1 MKKIKSDVPIL
12 LPYIEGSTKA
22 IELMVDEIT
31 KLSSY
36 SEKDREYIS
45 NEYKKILEKKAKI
58 MEYYKECTEDM
69 NMQLKMYKLNK
80 VAIDKYYDE
89 LVGIEED
96 MVKFLRGVA
105 HTQNKIRQNATYG
118 LWGMRK

>member
-1 MKKIKSDVPIL
+1 MKKIKSDVPTL

-22 IELMVDEIT
+22 IELMIDEIT

-58 MEYYKECTEDM
+58 VEYYKECTEDM

-80 VAIDKYYDE
+80 VAIDRYYDE
-89 LVGIEED
+89 LVEIEED
-96 MVKFLRGVA
+96 MVKFLRGVP

-118 LWGMRK
+118 LWG